1 MLSFWASVCT
11 VHQTYGRNYQRKVEI
26 TSGLGQIYSLE
37 ESHCVCSVQVL
48 EAPCLMQ
55 TELGSGL
62 PWSASFC
69 LAAMIS
75 NCCLSSVI

>member
-37 ESHCVCSVQVL
+37 ESHCVCR
-48 EAPCLMQ
+48 CLRPLASCRQ
-55 TELGSGL
+55 SWDLACLGLL
-62 PWSASFC
+62 PFAWQQ
-69 LAAMIS
+69 
-75 NCCLSSVI
+75 